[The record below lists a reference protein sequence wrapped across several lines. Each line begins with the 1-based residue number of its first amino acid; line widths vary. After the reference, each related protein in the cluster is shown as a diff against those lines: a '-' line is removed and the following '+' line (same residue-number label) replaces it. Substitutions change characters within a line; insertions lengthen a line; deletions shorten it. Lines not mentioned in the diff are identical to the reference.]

1 MKKSAVKIIVC
12 FSLVL
17 TMLLNINIEVVALM
31 NNENNI
37 NFKKITTEN
46 GLSQTSVQYIFQ
58 DSKGYMWL
66 GTSDGLNK
74 YNGNKFE
81 VYRYNKEKNTSIS
94 GNYVA
99 AINEDSN
106 GNIWVGTSRGINK
119 IDPIN
124 KKNVTYLPG
133 INGCNISDHNITE
146 ILIGKDD
153 KIYVATTNGLNVYDE
168 KTDNFINLYPYDEK
182 KGENNLS
189 SQYIYSIVEDDNNNI
204 WIGTIDGLNRV
215 NKETGEVKKF
225 YKNSGKLAI
234 NDNFIYKLFVDNQNN
249 LWIGTDN
256 GGLNKLNLDTYTM
269 ESYVHDDKDPNS
281 IAGNS
286 IRYIL
291 KDSRNILWFGTD
303 EGLSRMEEGSNEF
316 TNYQSNIFDSQS
328 IVSNDVLSLF
338 EDESGTI
345 WVGTYDGISLF
356 NVQTAFKNYK
366 NNPVDSNSLSSNM
379 MAGIYEDNENLLWV
393 GTVSDGL
400 NVIDRKT
407 GKVERYSSSE
417 DDNSLSSDN
426 IRDIVGIDNEIWIAT
441 EDSLTK
447 YDKLTKKFTKY
458 FQGNDKNSLISND
471 IRNLYID
478 DKGILW
484 IATKDGICNFDRD
497 KKFTSYKDIFLKNGI
512 TETMYSDI
520 IQDKDGLF
528 WIASTLDGGLISL
541 DIDTNEIN
549 VYRNDENDEK
559 SISFNSIRSIAV
571 DSKNN
576 IWVAT
581 QYGLNK
587 FDKENKIFTRYT
599 EGDGLANNFI
609 NGVLIDEDDN
619 IWMSTN
625 SGISKYDVSYEKFIN
640 YDATDGLQ
648 GNEFNGF
655 SYYKNKDG
663 EMFFGGVNGL
673 TYFHPLKLNE
683 KGFLPKVQ
691 IDSISSN
698 ENHYSDFSNINLN
711 YKNSNIQ
718 FDFFL
723 PDYRNVVK
731 IQYAYKLEGLDED
744 WVLAENR
751 NYASYTNL
759 ESGTYTFMVKAR
771 NKTGDWSEPTNITFT
786 VGEKPWE
793 TPFAFFMYGVT
804 LLLVIYF
811 IWNRVKILDSL
822 VDQRT
827 YELNNKLKE
836 NKELYDKLI
845 TIEKYKNNYFV
856 NLSHE
861 LRTPLNVIIS
871 IEQLL
876 SKLNNE
882 KKDIPKEKLD
892 YYLCTLRRNSDRLLN
907 LINNIIDTSKIES
920 GSYKLEIKE
929 HDIVYLVEEVVL
941 SMKDYIEANGI
952 ELIIDPDIEE
962 KIIECDDNEIEKCV
976 VNLVGNAVKF
986 TKEGGKIE
994 VKITDLGEEVR
1005 ISVRDTGIGI
1015 DSKYHETIFD
1025 RFGQAYNDISE
1036 EYGGSG
1042 LGLTL
1047 TKQLV
1052 TLHNGNIYVESKV
1065 NVGST
1070 FIIILPVKQC

>member
-46 GLSQTSVQYIFQ
+46 RLSQTSVQYIFQ

-168 KTDNFINLYPYDEK
+168 ETDNFINLYPYDEK

-215 NKETGEVKKF
+215 NKDTGEVKKF
-225 YKNSGKLAI
+225 YNNSGKLAI

-249 LWIGTDN
+249 LWIGTDG
-256 GGLNKLNLDTYTM
+256 GGLNKLSLDTYTM

-417 DDNSLSSDN
+417 DDNSLSS
-426 IRDIVGIDNEIWIAT
+426 G
-441 EDSLTK
+441 
-447 YDKLTKKFTKY
+447 
-458 FQGNDKNSLISND
+458 
-471 IRNLYID
+471 
-478 DKGILW
+478 
-484 IATKDGICNFDRD
+484 
-497 KKFTSYKDIFLKNGI
+497 
-512 TETMYSDI
+512 
-520 IQDKDGLF
+520 
-528 WIASTLDGGLISL
+528 
-541 DIDTNEIN
+541 
-549 VYRNDENDEK
+549 
-559 SISFNSIRSIAV
+559 
-571 DSKNN
+571 
-576 IWVAT
+576 
-581 QYGLNK
+581 
-587 FDKENKIFTRYT
+587 
-599 EGDGLANNFI
+599 
-609 NGVLIDEDDN
+609 
-619 IWMSTN
+619 
-625 SGISKYDVSYEKFIN
+625 
-640 YDATDGLQ
+640 
-648 GNEFNGF
+648 
-655 SYYKNKDG
+655 
-663 EMFFGGVNGL
+663 
-673 TYFHPLKLNE
+673 
-683 KGFLPKVQ
+683 
-691 IDSISSN
+691 
-698 ENHYSDFSNINLN
+698 
-711 YKNSNIQ
+711 
-718 FDFFL
+718 
-723 PDYRNVVK
+723 
-731 IQYAYKLEGLDED
+731 
-744 WVLAENR
+744 
-751 NYASYTNL
+751 
-759 ESGTYTFMVKAR
+759 
-771 NKTGDWSEPTNITFT
+771 
-786 VGEKPWE
+786 
-793 TPFAFFMYGVT
+793 
-804 LLLVIYF
+804 
-811 IWNRVKILDSL
+811 
-822 VDQRT
+822 
-827 YELNNKLKE
+827 
-836 NKELYDKLI
+836 
-845 TIEKYKNNYFV
+845 
-856 NLSHE
+856 
-861 LRTPLNVIIS
+861 
-871 IEQLL
+871 
-876 SKLNNE
+876 
-882 KKDIPKEKLD
+882 
-892 YYLCTLRRNSDRLLN
+892 
-907 LINNIIDTSKIES
+907 
-920 GSYKLEIKE
+920 
-929 HDIVYLVEEVVL
+929 
-941 SMKDYIEANGI
+941 
-952 ELIIDPDIEE
+952 
-962 KIIECDDNEIEKCV
+962 
-976 VNLVGNAVKF
+976 
-986 TKEGGKIE
+986 
-994 VKITDLGEEVR
+994 
-1005 ISVRDTGIGI
+1005 
-1015 DSKYHETIFD
+1015 
-1025 RFGQAYNDISE
+1025 
-1036 EYGGSG
+1036 
-1042 LGLTL
+1042 
-1047 TKQLV
+1047 
-1052 TLHNGNIYVESKV
+1052 
-1065 NVGST
+1065 
-1070 FIIILPVKQC
+1070 